1 MAVLQEA
8 AFSDASGSYL
18 QYLLA
23 NSAVAKF
30 IVLSLPLSGSLTQ
43 FVPFKIHKEKNR
55 ENERHNILFQT
66 WLGRN
71 DKESALVS
79 GRTW

>member
-30 IVLSLPLSGSLTQ
+30 IVLSLSLSPSLWLTHSVCALLNTQ
-43 FVPFKIHKEKNR
+43 RKKQGE
-55 ENERHNILFQT
+55 
-66 WLGRN
+66 
-71 DKESALVS
+71 
-79 GRTW
+79 